1 MKDTHETLT
10 AQGKIRKAAW
20 FRLEAARL
28 IQEAEEELKCR
39 VHSLDKAAIIRRG
52 QEASDL
58 IFG

>member
-20 FRLEAARL
+20 LRLEAARL
-28 IQEAEEELKCR
+28 IQEAEEELKRR

>member
-10 AQGKIRKAAW
+10 TQGKIRKAAW
-20 FRLEAARL
+20 MRLEASRL
-28 IQEAEEELKCR
+28 IQEAEGELKCR
-39 VHSLDKAAIIRRG
+39 VHSLDKDEIIRRG